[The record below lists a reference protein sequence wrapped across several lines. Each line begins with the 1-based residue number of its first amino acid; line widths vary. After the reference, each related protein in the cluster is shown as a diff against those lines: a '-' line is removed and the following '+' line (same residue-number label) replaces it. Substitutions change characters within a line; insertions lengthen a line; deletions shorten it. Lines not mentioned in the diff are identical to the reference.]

1 MTQAWNVLTTA
12 DTSFK
17 AVDKDHEIVVNTF
30 LLNQSLADRLS
41 QEFECTKL
49 KSLVLKVSK
58 CWW

>member
-1 MTQAWNVLTTA
+1 MKTA